1 MQVALS
7 LVESSCVPVAND
19 EGTALGS
26 YTLSL
31 YVRSHGGV
39 GALRFNPT
47 RRDNSPTSFPLL
59 PAPSSGSYTL
69 NLCVPY
75 QAAVG
80 SHRPEHTC
88 MLALGPIELR
98 KTVTTVT
105 RASHA
110 SSHCD
115 DSDEYCIVQAPYN
128 LTVAMTTLW

>member
-80 SHRPEHTC
+80 SHFLPTPFIFPTQVPLPDLC
-88 MLALGPIELR
+88 WPSPAPALSI
-98 KTVTTVT
+98 
-105 RASHA
+105 HA
-110 SSHCD
+110 CPGAH
-115 DSDEYCIVQAPYN
+115 
-128 LTVAMTTLW
+128 